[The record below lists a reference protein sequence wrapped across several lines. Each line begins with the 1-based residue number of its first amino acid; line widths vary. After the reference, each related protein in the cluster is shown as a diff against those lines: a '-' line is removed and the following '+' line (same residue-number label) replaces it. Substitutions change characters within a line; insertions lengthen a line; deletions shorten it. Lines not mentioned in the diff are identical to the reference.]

1 LLTSV
6 EIKHFLIP
14 KANIGVGMADL
25 FTTQNLVAFLTL
37 AALEIVLGIDNV
49 IFIAILSG
57 KLPADQQARARTLGI
72 GLAVGTRI
80 LLLLGITWVMQLT
93 TPIVF
98 GLSGR
103 DLILIIG
110 GLFLIG
116 KSTYEIHEKIEAVDH
131 TGARQVPAAVS
142 FSSVIV
148 QIVLVDIIFS
158 LDSVITA
165 VGISGNLWVMVPA
178 VIIAAAVMLFFAGG
192 ISSYVERHPTMKI
205 LALAFLIMIGMLLVI
220 EGILPDVAHEYH
232 LKNYAYFAMAFSFL
246 VELVNIRFRGSA
258 SPVHLHNQPTLAE
271 AQAASVPVGTSA
283 STKFEAARTP
293 ARPRP
298 VGSPRKNR
306 RK

>member
-1 LLTSV
+1 
-6 EIKHFLIP
+6 
-14 KANIGVGMADL
+14 MADI
-25 FTTQNLVAFLTL
+25 FTTQNIVAFLTL

-57 KLPADQQARARTLGI
+57 KLPSAQQGRARSLGI

-93 TPIVF
+93 TPLIW

-116 KSTYEIHEKIEAVDH
+116 KSTYEIHEKLESSEH
-131 TGARQVPAAVS
+131 TQLGVPRTIS
-142 FSSVIV
+142 FSGVLA
-148 QIVLVDIIFS
+148 QIILVDIIFS

-178 VIIAAAVMLFFAGG
+178 VLVAAAAMLFFAGG
-192 ISSYVERHPTMKI
+192 ISGYVERHPTMKI
-205 LALAFLIMIGMLLVI
+205 LALAFLILIGTMLVI
-220 EGILPDVAHEYH
+220 EGLLPDVAHEYH
-232 LKNYAYFAMAFSFL
+232 IKNYAYVAMAFSFI
-246 VELVNIRFRGSA
+246 VELINIRVRGSQ
-258 SPVHLHNQPTLAE
+258 PVHLHNQPSMAAAGTTGT
-271 AQAASVPVGTSA
+271 ASVPA
-283 STKFEAARTP
+283 PTKYEAARPQSRPQSSSSRP
-293 ARPRP
+293 ARK
-298 VGSPRKNR
+298 GR